1 MAAAK
6 VTATATAMGMVI
18 GKNHATT
25 IMGLGN
31 TTTLVLMAE
40 AASALIVDD
49 ADGHVYCGGGRG
61 NIFIPSLNLLLTYLS
76 FYLYQ
81 EQL

>member
-6 VTATATAMGMVI
+6 VTATAAAMGMVM

-31 TTTLVLMAE
+31 TTSLVLMAE

-49 ADGHVYCGGGRG
+49 DDGHVYCGGGHG
-61 NIFIPSLNLLLTYLS
+61 NLFIPSFNFLLKYF

-81 EQL
+81 EQI